1 MLVVTTNALKVGA
14 KALPFPSWPGD
25 HVLVALPG
33 SKCDYRALEDFD
45 NKFTV
50 VEWLQEPANAMVVL
64 CDVIGWLERR
74 LNESEGPLLY
84 INQPLDTGIET
95 DDPSQIPP
103 LAVEATFRSDGQIN
117 RLALGDM
124 IATSPLLPDL
134 FRKLNEHAVND
145 AQFTEILTDL
155 FVEKNA

>member
-45 NKFTV
+45 NKV
-50 VEWLQEPANAMVVL
+50 VVIEWLQEPANGTVLL
-64 CDVIGWLERR
+64 CDVIGWLDRR
-74 LNESEGPLLY
+74 LNENEGPLLY
-84 INQPLDTGIET
+84 IDQPFDKGIEP
-95 DDPSQIPP
+95 DDPDQIPP

-124 IATSPLLPDL
+124 IATSPLLPDIL
-134 FRKLNEHAVND
+134 RKLNKHTVND
-145 AQFTEILTDL
+145 AQFTEILTEL
-155 FVEKNA
+155 FVGNSA